1 MTKMLEKGENRV
13 EILSK
18 WRVLEKKVDYSEKM
32 IPHLDF
38 GHGQW

>member
-1 MTKMLEKGENRV
+1 MKF
-13 EILSK
+13 LSK
-18 WRVLEKKVDYSEKM
+18 GCVEVKIVEYSEKM